1 MKYQILAQNPLTNE
15 ISKREKNLAEYDERV
30 ANLTARK
37 EELERAKLE
46 IAIEEENLSKIDK
59 CKISDE
65 IKAFVEYGAKL
76 NFVAVYDEPIKESVE
91 APIEETATEEI
102 PLEEE
107 LI

>member
-1 MKYQILAQNPLTNE
+1 MKYQILAQNPLTDE

-65 IKAFVEYGAKL
+65 IKAFVEYGEKL
-76 NFVAVYDEPIKESVE
+76 GFVAIFDESKEAVE

-102 PLEEE
+102 PPEEE

>member
-1 MKYQILAQNPLTNE
+1 MKYQILAQNPLTDE

-37 EELERAKLE
+37 EELEKAKLE

-65 IKAFVEYGAKL
+65 IKAFVEYGEKL
-76 NFVAVYDEPIKESVE
+76 GFVAICNEPIEEAVE
-91 APIEETATEEI
+91 APIETATEEI
-102 PLEEE
+102 PPEE

>member
-1 MKYQILAQNPLTNE
+1 MKYQILAQNPLTDE

-65 IKAFVEYGAKL
+65 IKAFVEYGEKL
-76 NFVAVYDEPIKESVE
+76 GFVAICGEPIEEAVE
-91 APIEETATEEI
+91 APIETATEEI
-102 PLEEE
+102 PPEEE